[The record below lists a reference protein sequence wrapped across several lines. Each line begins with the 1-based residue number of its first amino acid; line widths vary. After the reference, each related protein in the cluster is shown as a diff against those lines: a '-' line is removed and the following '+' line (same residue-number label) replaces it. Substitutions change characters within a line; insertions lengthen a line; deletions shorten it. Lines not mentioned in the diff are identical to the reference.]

1 MGIIKNLIE
10 ENREFIPSQFQQQSH
25 STKRLTTEEFIKK
38 AKEVHG
44 NKYDYSETNYV
55 NGRTKVKII
64 CPIHGE
70 FWQVPH
76 NHISRKC
83 GCPKCTKHFVGL
95 DGFIEKAEKVHGKDK
110 YDYSKVDFQGNRTKI
125 EIICPIHGSFWTLP
139 YNFLHGQ
146 NCPICSLN
154 NRKIGADEFIRR
166 AKEVHGNEYD
176 YSLVNYVSMKSPVE
190 IICPIHGVFKQRPY
204 DHLQGCG
211 CFQCK
216 ESHLEADIAN
226 LLLYNN
232 IKFEFQKT
240 WDWLIYKGNQYLDF
254 YLPEYNIGIECQG
267 IQHFEPIGFFG
278 GEEGYKYAMDR
289 DRNKHD
295 LLIDHNIKLLYYSN
309 IEGPYPYTVCH
320 TTYEILK
327 EIYNNQND

>member
-1 MGIIKNLIE
+1 M
-10 ENREFIPSQFQQQSH
+10 
-25 STKRLTTEEFIKK
+25 
-38 AKEVHG
+38 
-44 NKYDYSETNYV
+44 
-55 NGRTKVKII
+55 
-64 CPIHGE
+64 
-70 FWQVPH
+70 
-76 NHISRKC
+76 
-83 GCPKCTKHFVGL
+83 
-95 DGFIEKAEKVHGKDK
+95 
-110 YDYSKVDFQGNRTKI
+110 
-125 EIICPIHGSFWTLP
+125 
-139 YNFLHGQ
+139 
-146 NCPICSLN
+146 
-154 NRKIGADEFIRR
+154 
-166 AKEVHGNEYD
+166 
-176 YSLVNYVSMKSPVE
+176 
-190 IICPIHGVFKQRPY
+190 
-204 DHLQGCG
+204 
-211 CFQCK
+211 
-216 ESHLEADIAN
+216 
-226 LLLYNN
+226 LYNN